1 MWLTARRVNRHQAW
15 RVRWKPWEDIMS
27 ATEVTRSEAFPAEW
41 LKHGLIGGI
50 IAGIVF
56 AAFEM
61 IAAAIL
67 DGPDM
72 FFMPLRMI
80 GGIALGEQALD
91 PAYSLVTA
99 GVAGLVVHLV
109 LSAVYGIGVAGVARY
124 VPALASSAAILIA
137 WASIAGLA
145 LWLVNFYVIAPITG
159 WNWFPDGT
167 NAVVQFIAHT
177 FFYGTVLGIYL
188 VAVARRSQA

>member
-1 MWLTARRVNRHQAW
+1 MRLTAHGVNRHQAW
-15 RVRWKPWEDIMS
+15 PVKWTPWEDIMS
-27 ATEVTRSEAFPAEW
+27 ATDVTRSEGVPAEW

-80 GGIALGEQALD
+80 GGIALGDQALD
-91 PAYSLVTA
+91 PGFSLVAA
-99 GVAGLVVHLV
+99 GVAGLIVHLV

-124 VPALASSAAILIA
+124 VPLLASSATALIV
-137 WASIAGLA
+137 WASIAGLG
-145 LWLVNFYVIAPITG
+145 LWLVNFYVIAPIGG
-159 WNWFPDGT
+159 WTWFPEMT

-188 VAVARRSQA
+188 NAVARRS

>member
-1 MWLTARRVNRHQAW
+1 
-15 RVRWKPWEDIMS
+15 MS
-27 ATEVTRSEAFPAEW
+27 ATGMTRSETLPADW

-61 IAAAIL
+61 ITAAIL

-91 PAYSLVTA
+91 PGFSLAAA
-99 GVAGLVVHLV
+99 GVAGLVVHMM

-124 VPALASSAAILIA
+124 LPVMASSAIALIT
-137 WASIAGLA
+137 WASLAGLA
-145 LWLVNFYVIAPITG
+145 LWLVNFYVVAPITG
-159 WNWFPDGT
+159 WTWFPDGT

-188 VAVARRSQA
+188 VAVARRGRT

>member
-1 MWLTARRVNRHQAW
+1 MN
-15 RVRWKPWEDIMS
+15 
-27 ATEVTRSEAFPAEW
+27 ATGMTRSEAVPSEW
-41 LKHGLIGGI
+41 LKHGLVGGL
-50 IAGIVF
+50 IAGVVF

-61 IAAAIL
+61 IVAAIL

-91 PAYSLVTA
+91 PGFSLATA
-99 GVAGLVVHLV
+99 GAAGLVVHLV

-124 VPALASSAAILIA
+124 VPVLASSAASLIV

-159 WNWFPDGT
+159 WTWFPDGT

-188 VAVARRSQA
+188 VAAARRSPP

>member
-1 MWLTARRVNRHQAW
+1 MN
-15 RVRWKPWEDIMS
+15 
-27 ATEVTRSEAFPAEW
+27 ATEMTRPEAQLADW

-61 IAAAIL
+61 VMAAIL

-72 FFMPLRMI
+72 VFMPLRMI
-80 GGIALGEQALD
+80 GGIALGQQALD
-91 PAYSLVTA
+91 PGFSLVVA

-124 VPALASSAAILIA
+124 IPALASSAVALIG
-137 WASIAGLA
+137 WASVAGLG
-145 LWLVNFYVIAPITG
+145 LWVVNFYVIAPIGG
-159 WNWFPDGT
+159 WNWFPEGT
-167 NAVVQFIAHT
+167 NAVVQVIAHT

-188 VAVARRSQA
+188 NTVARRSTA

>member
-1 MWLTARRVNRHQAW
+1 
-15 RVRWKPWEDIMS
+15 MS
-27 ATEVTRSEAFPAEW
+27 ASEMTRSGPIPADW

-61 IAAAIL
+61 IVAAIL

-91 PAYSLVTA
+91 PGFSLVVA
-99 GVAGLVVHLV
+99 GVAGLVVHMG
-109 LSAVYGIGVAGVARY
+109 LSAVYGIGVAGIARY
-124 VPALASSAAILIA
+124 APVLASSAAALIT
-137 WASIAGLA
+137 WASLAGLA
-145 LWLVNFYVIAPITG
+145 LWLVNFYAIAPITG
-159 WNWFPDGT
+159 WTWFPDGT
-167 NAVVQFIAHT
+167 NALVQFIAHT

-188 VAVARRSQA
+188 VAVARRGRT

>member
-1 MWLTARRVNRHQAW
+1 MTVAGTTH
-15 RVRWKPWEDIMS
+15 
-27 ATEVTRSEAFPAEW
+27 SEPQITGW
-41 LKHGLIGGI
+41 IKHGLIGGV

-61 IAAAIL
+61 VVAAIL
-67 DGPDM
+67 DGPNA

-91 PAYSLVTA
+91 PGFSLAAA
-99 GVAGLVVHLV
+99 GVAGLVVHMV
-109 LSAVYGIGVAGVARY
+109 LSAMYGAGVAGVARY
-124 VPALASSAAILIA
+124 LPMLTSSAAALIV
-137 WASIAGLA
+137 WASVAGLG
-145 LWLVNFYVIAPITG
+145 LWLVNFYVIAPIGG
-159 WNWFPDGT
+159 WTWFPDGT

-188 VAVARRSQA
+188 NAVARRSST

>member
-1 MWLTARRVNRHQAW
+1 
-15 RVRWKPWEDIMS
+15 MS
-27 ATEVTRSEAFPAEW
+27 ATGVTRSEPVPADW
-41 LKHGLIGGI
+41 FKHGLIGGI

-61 IAAAIL
+61 IVAAIL

-91 PAYSLVTA
+91 PGFSLAAA
-99 GVAGLVVHLV
+99 GVAGLVVHMV

-124 VPALASSAAILIA
+124 VPVLASSAAALIT
-137 WASIAGLA
+137 WASLAGLA

-188 VAVARRSQA
+188 VAVARRGRT